1 MRYLVYLLFVA
12 DQRTVLEL
20 RHRLIEVA
28 TAEDSNCLLRL
39 EFRKYRSTG
48 KEDDVKCF
56 GLGLARAAA
65 VSRTSPTDDLVERVK
80 SRRGPV
86 IDFRKYSL

>member
-56 GLGLARAAA
+56 VAGPLARVAA
-65 VSRTSPTDDLVERVK
+65 VSRTS
-80 SRRGPV
+80 RRGPK
-86 IDFRKYSL
+86 I

>member
-48 KEDDVKCF
+48 KEKTHVVKCF
-56 GLGLARAAA
+56 VAGPLARVAA

-80 SRRGPV
+80 SRRGPK
-86 IDFRKYSL
+86 I

>member
-39 EFRKYRSTG
+39 QFRK
-48 KEDDVKCF
+48 
-56 GLGLARAAA
+56 
-65 VSRTSPTDDLVERVK
+65 
-80 SRRGPV
+80 
-86 IDFRKYSL
+86 